1 MKKNKVM
8 LAVAVALTV
17 AMVGTGCGAK
27 NDDTVATQKETTV
40 GTKDKKAADKKD
52 TKEIAKENTDKQEQT
67 QQQET
72 AVNAEQEVVAQQ
84 AVAADNSTVDTKGSS
99 NNEANNTNT
108 ANRPSANTTSTS
120 GNGHV
125 TNTNAGSNPVPNTNN
140 SGGNTSGNPTP
151 APTPTPTQHQHTWV
165 HVDAT
170 GHNETVVVQAAWDE
184 QVPVYEEKARSIC
197 NQCGADITDC
207 CDEHMEAGMLA
218 GTCWGWHVD
227 YIRVQTGTKTV
238 HHDAVTEQRWVQ
250 DTPAYEQCSG
260 CGATK

>member
-1 MKKNKVM
+1 M
-8 LAVAVALTV
+8 LAVAIAVVL
-17 AMVGTGCGAK
+17 VGTGCGAK
-27 NDDTVATQKETTV
+27 NVATQKETTV
-40 GTKDKKAADKKD
+40 STKDKKTTDKKD

-72 AVNAEQEVVAQQ
+72 EVNAEQEVVAQQ

-151 APTPTPTQHQHTWV
+151 SPTPTPAPTQHQHTWV

-184 QVPVYEEKARSIC
+184 QVPVYEEREFSIC
-197 NQCGADITDC
+197 NVCGEDITGHTT
-207 CDEHMEAGMLA
+207 EHGKAHMLA
-218 GTCWGWHVD
+218 GEGGGYHSDW
-227 YIRVQTGTKTV
+227 RQVQTGTQTV

-250 DTPAYEQCSG
+250 DTSAYDVCSG
-260 CGATK
+260 CGATR

>member
-1 MKKNKVM
+1 M

-17 AMVGTGCGAK
+17 LMVGTGCGAK
-27 NDDTVATQKETTV
+27 NDDIVATQKETIV
-40 GTKDKKAADKKD
+40 SAKDKKVADKKD
-52 TKEIAKENTDKQEQT
+52 TKEIAKESTDKQKQM

-72 AVNAEQEVVAQQ
+72 EVNAEQEVVAQQ
-84 AVAADNSTVDTKGSS
+84 AVAVDNSTVDTKGSS

-108 ANRPSANTTSTS
+108 ANRPSTNTTSTS

-125 TNTNAGSNPVPNTNN
+125 TNTNAGSNPAPNTNN
-140 SGGNTSGNPTP
+140 SSNTSGSPTP
-151 APTPTPTQHQHTWV
+151 APTPTPTPTQHQHNWV

-218 GTCWGWHVD
+218 GTCWGWHVE

-238 HHDAVTEQRWVQ
+238 HHDVVTEQRWVQ

-260 CGATK
+260 CGATR

>member
-1 MKKNKVM
+1 M

-40 GTKDKKAADKKD
+40 STKDKKATDKKD

-108 ANRPSANTTSTS
+108 TNRPSANTTATS

-125 TNTNAGSNPVPNTNN
+125 TNTNAGSNPAPNTNN

-151 APTPTPTQHQHTWV
+151 APTQHQHTWV

-184 QVPVYEEKARSIC
+184 QVLVYGNVAHAIC
-197 NQCGADITDC
+197 NQCGADITSDPWG
-207 CDEHMEAGMLA
+207 HLEANIE
-218 GTCWGWHVD
+218 TCWAYHTEYVQT
-227 YIRVQTGTKTV
+227 QTGTQTV

-250 DTPAYEQCSG
+250 DTPAYDVCSG